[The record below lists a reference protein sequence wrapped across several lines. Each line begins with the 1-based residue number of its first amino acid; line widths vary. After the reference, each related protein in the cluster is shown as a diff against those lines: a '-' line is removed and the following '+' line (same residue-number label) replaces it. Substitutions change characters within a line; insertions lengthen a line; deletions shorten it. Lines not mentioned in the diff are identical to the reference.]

1 MTRKESPLEVAMKG
15 SVAGLIGTAVITV
28 AMKGTPVIMQQLGI
42 SQPEPKTEAA
52 KQKAAGEPTEK
63 LAEKVSTGLF
73 EQPIEEDT
81 KEAAGQVI
89 HWSYGAA
96 WGALY
101 GIMQS
106 SLRIPH
112 LLLGLLF
119 GGVVGAVAS
128 TVVPSMGLTPAPTE
142 QPASKNAMMMA
153 FNLLYGLVTALAF
166 HAMSRDA

>member
-1 MTRKESPLEVAMKG
+1 MIAMTRKESPLEVAMKG

-28 AMKGTPVIMQQLGI
+28 AMKGTPVIMQRLGVP
-42 SQPEPKTEAA
+42 QPEPKTPEA

-63 LAEKVSTGLF
+63 LAEKLSTGVF

-101 GIMQS
+101 GIVQS
-106 SLRIPH
+106 SLHVPH
-112 LLLGLLF
+112 LLHGLFF
-119 GGVVGAVAS
+119 GGLVGLVAS
-128 TVVPSMGLTPAPTE
+128 T
-142 QPASKNAMMMA
+142 
-153 FNLLYGLVTALAF
+153 
-166 HAMSRDA
+166 